1 MEEALFQGQE
11 GTHQASVQ
19 VVGVFKPE
27 YFDTDDPDNWFVSF
41 EANLRIHNVPK
52 EGEIRLPP
60 LRAQ

>member
-1 MEEALFQGQE
+1 MEEAQFQEQE

-27 YFDTDDPDNWFVSF
+27 YFDTDNWFVSF

-52 EGEIRLPP
+52 EVRYDYL
-60 LRAQ
+60 LCALNS